1 MALRIETD
9 FPLRAHNTF
18 GMDVRSDRFVEY
30 HSEAELVEALQML
43 RGERLLN
50 IGGGSNLLFCGDF
63 HGTVLRSA
71 IDSVTVQPRPV
82 AHSRTVAD
90 DGSVCVRVGSGHNWD
105 AFVARAL
112 ENGWYGAENLS
123 GIPGDVG
130 ASAVQNIGA
139 YGAEIKDLVVKVEA
153 INAETCEKR
162 VFAVEECGYAYRDS
176 IFKRPENKKYIITYV
191 TYRLLTAF
199 TPNLSYKAL
208 ADRFAGR
215 TGGLRPAFGAA
226 DIRREVVAM
235 RGEKLPNPALLGNAG
250 SFFMNPVVPE
260 AVYERLAAQYPE
272 MPHYAAGEGFVK
284 LSAAWLIDRS
294 GWKGRSLGPAGVY
307 EKQPLVLVNRG
318 GATGSDILAL
328 AEAVIADVSARFG
341 VTLSM
346 EVNQIPGDLAM

>member
-1 MALRIETD
+1 MALRIESD
-9 FPLRAHNTF
+9 YPLLAHNTF
-18 GMDVRSDRFVEY
+18 GMDVRADLFVEY
-30 HSEAELVEALQML
+30 HSEAELVAALGEL
-43 RGERLLN
+43 RSRGCDRLLN

-71 IDSVTVQPRPV
+71 IDSVTVQPRAV
-82 AHSRTVAD
+82 SHSRTVAD
-90 DGSVCVRVGSGHNWD
+90 DGSLCVRVGSGHNWD

-139 YGAEIKDLVVKVEA
+139 YGSEIKDLVVKVEA
-153 INAETCEKR
+153 INSETCEKR
-162 VFAVEECGYAYRDS
+162 VFTAEECGYAYRDS

-191 TYRLLTAF
+191 TYRLQTAF

-215 TGGLRPAFGAA
+215 MGGLHPAFGAA

-235 RGEKLPNPALLGNAG
+235 RGEKLPNPAVLGNAG

-260 AVYERLAAQYPE
+260 EVYQSLAAQYPG
-272 MPHYAAGEGFVK
+272 MPHYEAGPGKVK
-284 LSAAWLIDRS
+284 LSAAWLIDQS
-294 GWKGRSLGPAGVY
+294 GWKDRTMGPAGVY

-318 GATGSDILAL
+318 GASGSDILAL
-328 AEAVIADVSARFG
+328 ANAIIADVSSRFG

-346 EVNQIPGDLAM
+346 EVNQII

>member
-9 FPLRAHNTF
+9 FPLLTHNTF
-18 GMDVRSDRFVEY
+18 GMDVRADRFVEY
-30 HSEAELVEALQML
+30 HSESELVEALRMFH
-43 RGERLLN
+43 GERLLN

-63 HGTVLRSA
+63 HGTVLHSA
-71 IDSVTVQPRPV
+71 IDSVTVRPRPV
-82 AHSRTVAD
+82 SHSRAVSDEAT
-90 DGSVCVRVGSGHNWD
+90 VCVRVGSGHNWD
-105 AFVARAL
+105 AFVALAL
-112 ENGWYGAENLS
+112 SSGWYGAENLS

-162 VFAVEECGYAYRDS
+162 VFTVEECSYAYRDS

-191 TYRLLTAF
+191 TYRLQTAF
-199 TPNLSYKAL
+199 TPNFSYKAL
-208 ADRFAGR
+208 SDRFAGR
-215 TGGLRPAFGAA
+215 TGNGLRPAFDAA

-235 RGEKLPNPALLGNAG
+235 RGEKLPNPAILGNAG

-260 AVYERLAAQYPE
+260 AQFRSLAERYPA
-272 MPHYAAGEGFVK
+272 MPHYEAGEGFVK
-284 LSAAWLIDRS
+284 LSAAWLIDQS
-294 GWKGRSLGPAGVY
+294 GWKGRSLGPAGIY

-318 GATGSDILAL
+318 GATGDDILAL
-328 AEAVIADVSARFG
+328 ASAVVADVAARFG

-346 EVNQIPGDLAM
+346 EVNQIR

>member
-1 MALRIETD
+1 MALRIETG
-9 FPLRAHNTF
+9 FPLLAHNTF
-18 GMDVRSDRFVEY
+18 GMDVQADRFVEY
-30 HSEAELVEALQML
+30 HSESELVEALRMF

-63 HGTVLRSA
+63 HGTVLHSA
-71 IDSVTVQPRPV
+71 IDSVNVQPRPV
-82 AHSRTVAD
+82 LHSRAVSD
-90 DGSVCVRVGSGHNWD
+90 DGTVCVRVGSGHNWD
-105 AFVARAL
+105 VFVALAISS
-112 ENGWYGAENLS
+112 GWYGAENLS

-139 YGAEIKDLVVKVEA
+139 YGAEVKDLVVKVEA

-162 VFAVEECGYAYRDS
+162 VFTVDECSYAYRDS

-191 TYRLLTAF
+191 TYRLRTAF

-208 ADRFAGR
+208 SDRFAGR
-215 TGGLRPAFGAA
+215 TGNRLRPAFDAA

-235 RGEKLPNPALLGNAG
+235 RGEKLPNPAILGNAG

-260 AVYERLAAQYPE
+260 AQFRSLAERYPA
-272 MPHYAAGEGFVK
+272 MPHYEAGEGFVK
-284 LSAAWLIDRS
+284 LSAAWLIDQS
-294 GWKGRSLGPAGVY
+294 GWKGRSLGPAGIY

-318 GATGSDILAL
+318 GATGDDILAL
-328 AEAVIADVSARFG
+328 ASAVVADVAARFG

-346 EVNQIPGDLAM
+346 EVNQIR

>member
-1 MALRIETD
+1 MALQIEHD
-9 FPLRAHNTF
+9 YPLLAHNTF
-18 GMDVRSDRFVEY
+18 GMDVRAERFVAY
-30 HSEAELVEALQML
+30 HSESELVEALRLL
-43 RGERLLN
+43 RSEGSPRLLN

-71 IDSVTVQPRPV
+71 IDSVEVQPRAV
-82 AHSRTVAD
+82 AHSRAVAD
-90 DGSVCVRVGSGHNWD
+90 DGSLCVRVGSGHNWD

-112 ENGWYGAENLS
+112 DNGWYGAENLS

-153 INAETCEKR
+153 INSETCEKR
-162 VFAVEECGYAYRDS
+162 VFTAEECGYAYRDS

-191 TYRLLTAF
+191 TYRLQTAF
-199 TPNLSYKAL
+199 VPNLSYKAL
-208 ADRFAGR
+208 ADRFADR
-215 TGGLRPAFGAA
+215 MGGLRPAFGAA

-235 RGEKLPNPALLGNAG
+235 RGEKLPNPAVLGNAG

-260 AVYERLAAQYPE
+260 EVYQSLAARYPG
-272 MPHYAAGEGFVK
+272 MPHYDAGPGRVK
-284 LSAAWLIDRS
+284 LSAAWLIDQS
-294 GWKGRSLGPAGVY
+294 GWKGRSMGPAGVY

-318 GATGSDILAL
+318 GASGSDILAL
-328 AEAVIADVSARFG
+328 ANAIIADVSTRFG

-346 EVNQIPGDLAM
+346 EVNQII

>member
-1 MALRIETD
+1 MALRIEKD
-9 FPLRAHNTF
+9 YSLLAHNTF
-18 GMDVRSDRFVEY
+18 GIDVRTDRFIEY

-43 RGERLLN
+43 REERLLN

-71 IDSVTVQPRPV
+71 VKSVEQLPATEGGVL
-82 AHSRTVAD
+82 
-90 DGSVCVRVGSGHNWD
+90 VRVGSGCCWD
-105 AFVARAL
+105 AFVALAVER
-112 ENGWYGAENLS
+112 GWFGAENLS

-139 YGAEIKDLVVKVEA
+139 YGAEIRDLVVDVEA
-153 INAETCEKR
+153 IDAETCEKR
-162 VFAVEECGYAYRDS
+162 VFTAAECGYAYRDS

-191 TYRLLTAF
+191 TYRLRTEF
-199 TPNLSYKAL
+199 SPNLSYKGL

-215 TGGLRPAFGAA
+215 EVSGLSAA

-235 RGEKLPNPALLGNAG
+235 RGEKLPNPAVLGNAG
-250 SFFMNPVVPE
+250 SFFMNPVVPQ
-260 AVYERLAAQYPE
+260 AKYLALAAQYPD
-272 MPHYAAGEGFVK
+272 MPHYPAGEGFVK

-294 GWKGRSLGPAGVY
+294 GWKGRTLGPAGVY

-318 GATGSDILAL
+318 GASGNDILAL
-328 AEAVIADVSARFG
+328 ATAVVDAVSAQFG

-346 EVNQIPGDLAM
+346 EVNQIV

>member
-9 FPLRAHNTF
+9 YPLLAHNTF
-18 GMDVRSDRFVEY
+18 GMDVRADRFVEY
-30 HSEAELVEALQML
+30 HSEAELVDALRML
-43 RGERLLN
+43 HGERLLN

-71 IDSVTVQPRPV
+71 IDSVMVLPRPV
-82 AHSRTVAD
+82 SHSRTVAD
-90 DGSVCVRVGSGHNWD
+90 DGTVCVRVGSGHNWD
-105 AFVARAL
+105 SFVAQAL
-112 ENGWYGAENLS
+112 ESGWYGAENLS

-139 YGAEIKDLVVKVEA
+139 YGAEIKDLVVKVET

-162 VFAVEECGYAYRDS
+162 VFAGEECGYAYRDS

-191 TYRLLTAF
+191 TYRLRTSF
-199 TPNLSYKAL
+199 EPNLSYKAL
-208 ADRFAGR
+208 ADRFAGCS
-215 TGGLRPAFGAA
+215 GGLRPAFGAA
-226 DIRREVVAM
+226 DVRREVVAM
-235 RGEKLPNPALLGNAG
+235 RGGKLPNPALLGNAG

-260 AVYERLAAQYPE
+260 TVYERLAAQYPG
-272 MPHYAAGEGFVK
+272 MPHYDAGEGFVK
-284 LSAAWLIDRS
+284 LSAAWLIDQS

-328 AEAVIADVSARFG
+328 ASAIISDVSARFG

-346 EVNQIPGDLAM
+346 EVNRII

>member
-1 MALRIETD
+1 MALQIEHD
-9 FPLRAHNTF
+9 YPLLAHNTF
-18 GMDVRSDRFVEY
+18 GMDVRAARFVAY
-30 HSEAELVEALQML
+30 HSESELVAALRQL
-43 RGERLLN
+43 RAEGSPRLLN

-63 HGTVLRSA
+63 PGAVLRSA
-71 IDSVTVQPRPV
+71 IDSVEIQPRPAV
-82 AHSRTVAD
+82 HSRTVPEEET
-90 DGSVCVRVGSGHNWD
+90 VCVRVGSGHNWD

-112 ENGWYGAENLS
+112 EAGWYGAENLS

-162 VFAVEECGYAYRDS
+162 IFTADECGYAYRDS

-191 TYRLLTAF
+191 TYRLRTAF
-199 TPNLSYKAL
+199 VPNLSYKAL
-208 ADRFAGR
+208 ADRFVGLSG
-215 TGGLRPAFGAA
+215 GGLRPAFTAS

-235 RGEKLPNPALLGNAG
+235 RGEKLPNPAVLGNAG

-260 AVYERLAAQYPE
+260 SVYADLAARYPG
-272 MPHYAAGEGFVK
+272 MPHYEAGPGRVK
-284 LSAAWLIDRS
+284 LSAAWLIDQA
-294 GWKGRSLGPAGVY
+294 GWKGRSMGPAGVY

-318 GATGSDILAL
+318 GATGGDILTL
-328 AEAVIADVSARFG
+328 ASAIIADVSARFG

-346 EVNQIPGDLAM
+346 EVNQIM